1 MYQRA
6 RPDEAPSPALSHLSM
21 KSDQSMDRPI
31 AFSNKTPS
39 YNGYEKYENLL
50 GLQWCVCCIIKKK
63 KHLFRNK

>member
-50 GLQWCVCCIIKKK
+50 GLQW
-63 KHLFRNK
+63 